1 MALRS
6 GLMGETTWALDTL
19 NILLFDD
26 NSVTYFGLGNM
37 PGLLEALIGK
47 PFAFDQLHF
56 STVQWYDQTPSAEI
70 IILLVYSNCI
80 CGR

>member
-47 PFAFDQLHF
+47 ALSLLNISVPAVIRSELSDYPFRHPFF
-56 STVQWYDQTPSAEI
+56 Y
-70 IILLVYSNCI
+70 
-80 CGR
+80 R

>member
-6 GLMGETTWALDTL
+6 GLLGETTWALDTL

-37 PGLLEALIGK
+37 PGLLEALIGRMFTGIE
-47 PFAFDQLHF
+47 PGLLHYF
-56 STVQWYDQTPSAEI
+56 SVADPGFLSRIQ
-70 IILLVYSNCI
+70 V
-80 CGR
+80 